1 MLELSSMK
9 ECNVEKTIR
18 IISGKWTT
26 SILYQLTF
34 GKKRF
39 GQLQR
44 LLSGISSKTLTVR
57 LRMLEKNGI
66 IKKTVYAEVPLHVEY
81 ELTKKGSKLN
91 AIFTAMD
98 DWGKNL

>member
-1 MLELSSMK
+1 MLEYFDMK
-9 ECNVEKTIR
+9 EYSVEKTIR

-26 SILYQLTF
+26 TILYQLTF

-39 GQLQR
+39 GELQR
-44 LLSGISSKTLTVR
+44 LLSGISSKTLTHR

-66 IKKTVYAEVPLHVEY
+66 IKKTVFPEIPLHVEY
-81 ELTKKGSKLN
+81 ELTEKGSKLN
-91 AIFTAMD
+91 TIFSAMD

>member
-1 MLELSSMK
+1 MLEYFLMA

-18 IISGKWTT
+18 IISGKWTAT
-26 SILYQLTF
+26 ILYQLTF

-39 GQLQR
+39 GELQR
-44 LLSGISSKTLTVR
+44 SLDGISSKTLTDR

-66 IKKTVYAEVPLHVEY
+66 IKKTVFQEIPLHVEY

-91 AIFTAMD
+91 TIFSAMD
-98 DWGKNL
+98 TWGKNL